1 MSKSIVLREGKA
13 FVDVNGD
20 MVHTTDPMLIGLAVL
35 DMLEKTETKQIDFNN
50 LKEKFSAYITEQN
63 HRQTPERYAILQ
75 HICSIGSKP
84 FNAKLIF
91 HKMSEVYKVSPGTIY
106 NTFSMLLDA
115 NIIEISA
122 KVDQPKI
129 KGVFK
134 TTYFEMKGSN
144 LKMTA

>member
-1 MSKSIVLREGKA
+1 MSKPIVLKNGKA

-20 MVHTTDPMLIGLAVL
+20 MVETTDPYLIGCAVL
-35 DMLEKTETKQIDFNN
+35 DMLEGVKETNYKELRSAFSRHLTE
-50 LKEKFSAYITEQN
+50 LN
-63 HRQTPERYAILQ
+63 HRQTPERYAILEEV
-75 HICSIGSKP
+75 CKVCNEP
-84 FNAKLIF
+84 FNAKLIY
-91 HKMSEVYKVSPGTIY
+91 HKMKDAYSVSLQTIY